1 MSAVCLPLPALSVP
15 VFGRTRGLFFLINC
29 SSFACV
35 GTCATGEEALDKLPG
50 LAPDVVLMDIHLP
63 GIAGI
68 ECVPRLKAI
77 LPATRIMMLSV
88 FEDHDRIFE
97 SLRAGDSG
105 YLLKKTRPARL
116 LEAIQG
122 LHQGGAP
129 MSGPIA
135 RQVVAAF
142 QTPAKRSD
150 GFDRL
155 SAREQEILNRLNQG
169 FLYKEVADR
178 LGIAIGTVRTHI
190 SRIYDKLHVRSRA
203 QAMIKA
209 SPRSSFLARG

>member
-1 MSAVCLPLPALSVP
+1 MPADASTIKVALVEDSP
-15 VFGRTRGLFFLINC
+15 DEREALFFLIKG
-29 SSFACV
+29 SPGFACV
-35 GTCATGEEALDKLPG
+35 GAYDTGEEALKRLAA

-63 GIAGI
+63 GMSGI
-68 ECVPRLKAI
+68 ECVPRLKSV

-97 SLRAGDSG
+97 SLRAGASG
-105 YLLKKTRPARL
+105 YLLKKTPPARL
-116 LEAIQG
+116 LEAIQE

-142 QTPAKRSD
+142 QTPAKQSNSLD
-150 GFDRL
+150 QL
-155 SAREQEILNRLNQG
+155 TAREQEILNLLNQG

-203 QAMIKA
+203 QAMIKVP
-209 SPRSSFLARG
+209 PRTGP

>member
-1 MSAVCLPLPALSVP
+1 MPTIKVALVEDSP
-15 VFGRTRGLFFLINC
+15 DEREALFFLIKG
-29 SSFACV
+29 SPGFACV
-35 GTCATGEEALDKLPG
+35 GAYGTGEEALNKLPS

-63 GIAGI
+63 GISGI
-68 ECVPRLKAI
+68 QCVWRVKTM

-97 SLRAGDSG
+97 SLRAGASG
-105 YLLKKTRPARL
+105 YLLKKTPPARL
-116 LEAIQG
+116 LEAIQE
-122 LHQGGAP
+122 LHEGGAP
-129 MSGPIA
+129 MSSPIA

-142 QTPAKRSD
+142 QTPGKQNDS
-150 GFDRL
+150 FNQL
-155 SAREQEILNRLNQG
+155 STREQEILTLLNQG

-203 QAMIKA
+203 EAMIKV
-209 SPRSSFLARG
+209 STRSSG

>member
-1 MSAVCLPLPALSVP
+1 MPVSTPTIKVALVEDSP
-15 VFGRTRGLFFLINC
+15 KEREALFFLIKG
-29 SSFACV
+29 SPGFACV
-35 GTCATGEEALDKLPG
+35 GAYGTGEEALQRLPA
-50 LAPDVVLMDIHLP
+50 LAPDVVLLDIHLP
-63 GIAGI
+63 GISGI

-97 SLRAGDSG
+97 SLRAGASG
-105 YLLKKTRPARL
+105 YLLKKTSPAKL
-116 LEAIQG
+116 LEAIQE

-142 QTPAKRSD
+142 QTPAQ
-150 GFDRL
+150 GNAEFEQL
-155 SAREQEILNRLNQG
+155 SHREQEILRLLNQG
-169 FLYKEVADR
+169 FLYKEIADR

-203 QAMIKA
+203 EAMIKV
-209 SPRSSFLARG
+209 SPRSSL